1 MISGVSFKTLYVE
14 ETAMFLLTCMAAL
27 VRINVLADA
36 KFRVDMWSF
45 VLLNITKIQQLSVM
59 PLDSNLMLHACCP
72 SIRDSYLETG
82 P

>member
-1 MISGVSFKTLYVE
+1 
-14 ETAMFLLTCMAAL
+14 MFLPLTCMAAL
-27 VRINVLADA
+27 ACISVLADA
-36 KFRVDMWSF
+36 NFRVYMWRC
-45 VLLNITKIQQLSVM
+45 VLLNITKTQQLGVM